1 MKRALALVLLVA
13 SFAWGQEKFRPEQ
26 FVEAAFK
33 FLREGALDAAS
44 AAFDVAVRKY
54 PKDSEEQRRLIAEA
68 YDVAWVESKLERCAR
83 LGKDLDALRQVRAL
97 VASNHAEEALRVARD
112 AGDALGQGIALR
124 ALGKESEALDALRGG
139 NAEALSVR
147 AEILVAL
154 GRFADAARD
163 LEQAGDFF
171 GRALALEQG
180 HDAGAKA
187 AWESALAQGKKRIEV
202 LLDRGAEAKKRLEQA
217 QGIVALE
224 RERFALAGSYRE
236 LSREYEHA
244 SVASDRTKDR
254 AKAVKLA
261 ELALQFAA
269 EGKKVL
275 TDEGRDGY
283 GVETARSLG
292 LEAREGELR
301 KRLEGLR

>member
-1 MKRALALVLLVA
+1 M
-13 SFAWGQEKFRPEQ
+13 
-26 FVEAAFK
+26 
-33 FLREGALDAAS
+33 
-44 AAFDVAVRKY
+44 AVRKY